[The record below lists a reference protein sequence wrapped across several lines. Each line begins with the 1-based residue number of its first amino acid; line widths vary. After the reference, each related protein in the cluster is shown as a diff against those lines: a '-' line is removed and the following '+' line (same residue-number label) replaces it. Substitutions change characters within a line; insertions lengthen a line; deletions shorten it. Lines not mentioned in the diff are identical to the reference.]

1 MNEIFENLYEMTAFS
16 NIIAEPQF
24 LIMYAIAFVLLYL
37 GIKKQYEPLLL
48 VPIAFGVLLAN
59 FPGGDMGVIQ
69 ADENGMV
76 MINGVMKNIWEMP
89 LHDIAHELGLMN
101 FIYYMLIKTGF
112 LPPIIFMGVGALTDF
127 GPMLRNLRLSIFGA
141 AAQLGIFTVLL
152 VSILMGFTPKE
163 AASLGIIGG
172 ADGPTAIFTTIK
184 LAPHLLGP
192 IAIAAY
198 SYMAL
203 VPVIIPLVVK
213 LLCSKKELSIN
224 MKEQEKKY
232 PSKTEIKNLRVLKI
246 IFPIVVTTVV
256 ALFVPSAVP
265 LIGMLMFGNLVKEI
279 GSNTFRLFDAA
290 SNSIMNAATIF
301 LGLSVGATMTTEAFL
316 NWTTIGIVIGGFL
329 AFALSITGGIL
340 FVKLVNLFSKK
351 KINPLIGATGLS
363 AVPMASR
370 AANEDLFI
378 MSISMQNHGGY
389 TEKYDNFDEKVRLL
403 GLNYPDVNQYL
414 SLVHESDSALEYL
427 ISYFQ
432 NVDDPVEIVFFG
444 DHQPSLSSSFY
455 PNLNGK
461 GLSGLTEDELEDL
474 YTIPFFIWTNYESTE
489 VELPVTSINYLS
501 TLALER
507 AGIELPAYNQ
517 FLADMMETIPAINSR
532 GYYSKS
538 AGGFL
543 HIEEATGEEADWIRN
558 YNILQYNNMFD
569 KKEKSEVFFPY
580 LK

>member
-76 MINGVMKNIWEMP
+76 MVNGVLKNIWEMP

-112 LPPIIFMGVGALTDF
+112 LPPIIFM
-127 GPMLRNLRLSIFGA
+127 
-141 AAQLGIFTVLL
+141 
-152 VSILMGFTPKE
+152 
-163 AASLGIIGG
+163 
-172 ADGPTAIFTTIK
+172 
-184 LAPHLLGP
+184 GP

-279 GSNTFRLFDAA
+279 GTNTFRLFDAA

-370 AANEDLFI
+370 VANEIAL
-378 MSISMQNHGGY
+378 
-389 TEKYDNFDEKVRLL
+389 KYDPKNHVL
-403 GLNYPDVNQYL
+403 QYCMA
-414 SLVHESDSALEYL
+414 SNISGVIGSAVAAGVL
-427 ISYFQ
+427 IS
-432 NVDDPVEIVFFG
+432 
-444 DHQPSLSSSFY
+444 
-455 PNLNGK
+455 
-461 GLSGLTEDELEDL
+461 
-474 YTIPFFIWTNYESTE
+474 
-489 VELPVTSINYLS
+489 
-501 TLALER
+501 
-507 AGIELPAYNQ
+507 
-517 FLADMMETIPAINSR
+517 FLA
-532 GYYSKS
+532 
-538 AGGFL
+538 
-543 HIEEATGEEADWIRN
+543 
-558 YNILQYNNMFD
+558 
-569 KKEKSEVFFPY
+569 
-580 LK
+580 